1 MNQAVRIWTSDFGDI
16 ALPEDF
22 PEKLITRTGWFD
34 GRFKL
39 SRAASDYISAQSG
52 KLMRG
57 EERPGFL
64 APSFGKWVE
73 DGYGRA
79 N

>member
-22 PEKLITRTGWFD
+22 PENSLQGLGGLTG
-34 GRFKL
+34 GL
-39 SRAASDYISAQSG
+39 NYPA
-52 KLMRG
+52 
-57 EERPGFL
+57 PL
-64 APSFGKWVE
+64 ATTFQPNL
-73 DGYGRA
+73 A